1 MNQQKSKSKDLLD
14 TLNRSISGGLGSG
27 NLGVVMAR
35 AGVGKTALLVYFGL
49 GTLISG
55 KKVLHVALAQST
67 DHVLSWYE
75 TLFKNISPNM
85 DPERVSDIQAEMP
98 RRRLIQTFS
107 DKDLNPQRLEKAV
120 KLFDETI
127 DFKPDL
133 ILIDG
138 FNWEKMSKVE
148 TAAAIGAFK
157 STAQRL
163 NAELWMSAATHR
175 STTKGHPTKIV
186 PPCDAYK
193 EVINSAIFLEPQ
205 GRDIGVFVLK
215 DHETEGSVDT
225 HLLLDCDSLSLASDS
240 SDSDV
245 KLPVT
250 EYTLLSGG
258 AKGAEETF
266 GICAEKWGTKEKNY
280 SFEGHDSA
288 RTRGIVMLSAAEL
301 EQGHVSNTY
310 VNSRMHRTYPKTPLF
325 QKVLQSLWHQVNT
338 SGEIFAVGTIMPDNT
353 VKGGTGWAA
362 ELARHWGKPVHVY
375 DQGKDQWLFWQ
386 DDQWKEEEPPVIK
399 NTRFTGTGTR
409 FPSEKALK
417 EIKDLFE
424 RSFGPSK

>member
-1 MNQQKSKSKDLLD
+1 MNQQTSKDKNLLT
-14 TLNRSISGGLGSG
+14 TLKSSISGGLGRD

-35 AGVGKTALLVYFGL
+35 AGVGKTALLVYFGIDA
-49 GTLISG
+49 LISG

-67 DHVLSWYE
+67 DHVLSWYD
-75 TLFKNISPNM
+75 TLFKNISGNFE
-85 DPERVSDIQAEMP
+85 PEKISDIQAEMP
-98 RRRLIQTFS
+98 RHRLIQTFS
-107 DKDLNPQRLEKAV
+107 DKDLNPQRLEKSV

-163 NAELWMSAATHR
+163 SAELWMSASTHR
-175 STTKGHPTKIV
+175 STTKGHPTKIM

-193 EVINSAIFLEPQ
+193 KLVNTAIFLEPQ

-215 DHETEGSVDT
+215 DHGTEGSVDT
-225 HLLLDCDSLSLASDS
+225 HIVLDCDSLSLASDS
-240 SDSDV
+240 RGSAV
-245 KLPVT
+245 KLPASSF
-250 EYTLLSGG
+250 TLLSGG
-258 AKGAEETF
+258 AKGSEEAF
-266 GICAEKWGTKEKNY
+266 GVCAEKWGAKEKNY
-280 SFEGHDSA
+280 SFEGHDPA
-288 RTRGIVMLSAAEL
+288 RKRGIVLLSAVEL

-310 VNSRMHRTYPKTPLF
+310 INSCMHRTYPKTPIF

-338 SGEIFAVGTIMPDNT
+338 SGEIFAVGTVMTDNT
-353 VKGGTGWAA
+353 VKGGTGWAV

-375 DQGKDQWLFWQ
+375 DQEKNQWFFWQ
-386 DDQWKEEEPPVIK
+386 EDAWKEEKPPVIK

-409 FPSEKALK
+409 FPTENAIKA
-417 EIKDLFE
+417 INDLFE
-424 RSFGPSK
+424 RSFGPAK

>member
-1 MNQQKSKSKDLLD
+1 MNQQISKDKNLLT
-14 TLNRSISGGLGSG
+14 TLNSSISGGLGIS

-49 GTLISG
+49 DALISG

-67 DHVLSWYE
+67 DHVLSWYD
-75 TLFKNISPNM
+75 TLFKNISANF
-85 DPERVSDIQAEMP
+85 DPEKIGDIQAEMP
-98 RRRLIQTFS
+98 RRRMIQTFS
-107 DKDLNPQRLEKAV
+107 NKDLEPRHLERSV

-127 DFKPDL
+127 NFKPDL

-148 TAAAIGAFK
+148 TAATIGAFK

-163 NAELWMSAATHR
+163 NAELWMTATTHR
-175 STTKGHPTKIV
+175 STTQEHPTKIV
-186 PPCDAYK
+186 PPCDVYK
-193 EVINSAIFLEPQ
+193 EVINTVIFLEPQ

-225 HLLLDCDSLSLASDS
+225 HIVLDSDSLSLASDS
-240 SDSDV
+240 SDSAV
-245 KLPVT
+245 KLPASSFI
-250 EYTLLSGG
+250 LLSGG
-258 AKGAEETF
+258 AKGSEEAF

-280 SFEGHDSA
+280 SFEGHDTA
-288 RTRGIVMLSAAEL
+288 RTRGIVRLSAAEL

-338 SGEIFAVGTIMPDNT
+338 SGEIFAVGTIISDNT

-375 DQGKDQWLFWQ
+375 DQGKDQWFFWQ
-386 DDQWKEEEPPVIK
+386 EDAWKEEEPPVIK

-409 FPSEKALK
+409 FPTENAVKA
-417 EIKDLFE
+417 INDLFE
-424 RSFGPSK
+424 RSFGPVK

>member
-1 MNQQKSKSKDLLD
+1 MNQQKSKSKDLLT
-14 TLNRSISGGLGSG
+14 TLNSSISGGLGSG

-67 DHVLSWYE
+67 DHVLSWYD
-75 TLFKNISPNM
+75 TLFKNISPSI
-85 DPERVSDIQAEMP
+85 DPERISDIQAEMP

-127 DFKPDL
+127 NFKPDL

-163 NAELWMSAATHR
+163 NAALWMSAGTHR

-193 EVINSAIFLEPQ
+193 EVINTAIFLEPQ

-225 HLLLDCDSLSLASDS
+225 HLLLDSDSLSLASDS
-240 SDSDV
+240 RDSAV
-245 KLPVT
+245 KIPASSF
-250 EYTLLSGG
+250 TLLSGG

-266 GICAEKWGTKEKNY
+266 GICAEKWEVKEKNY

-310 VNSRMHRTYPKTPLF
+310 INSRMHRTYPKTPLF

-338 SGEIFAVGTIMPDNT
+338 SGEVFAVGTIMPDNT

-386 DDQWKEEEPPVIK
+386 DDQWNEEEPPVIK

-409 FPSEKALK
+409 FPSDKALK
-417 EIKDLFE
+417 AINDLFE
-424 RSFGPSK
+424 RSFGPAK

>member
-1 MNQQKSKSKDLLD
+1 MNQQKSKSKDLLT
-14 TLNRSISGGLGSG
+14 TLNSSISGGLGGG

-67 DHVLSWYE
+67 DHVLSWYD
-75 TLFKNISPNM
+75 TLFKNISPSI
-85 DPERVSDIQAEMP
+85 DPERISDIQAEMP

-127 DFKPDL
+127 NFKPDL

-138 FNWEKMSKVE
+138 FNWEKMSRVE

-163 NAELWMSAATHR
+163 NAELWMSAGTHR
-175 STTKGHPTKIV
+175 STTKDHPTKIV

-193 EVINSAIFLEPQ
+193 EIINTAIFLEPQ

-215 DHETEGSVDT
+215 DNETEGSVDT
-225 HLLLDCDSLSLASDS
+225 HLLLDSDSLSLASDS
-240 SDSDV
+240 SDSAV
-245 KLPVT
+245 KIPASSF
-250 EYTLLSGG
+250 TLLSGG
-258 AKGAEETF
+258 AKGSEEVF
-266 GICAEKWGTKEKNY
+266 GVCAEKWGTKEKNY
-280 SFEGHDSA
+280 SFEGHDPA
-288 RTRGIVMLSAAEL
+288 RTRGIVLLSAAEL

-362 ELARHWGKPVHVY
+362 ELARHWGKPVHIY
-375 DQGKDQWLFWQ
+375 DQEKDQWLFWQ

-417 EIKDLFE
+417 AINDLFE
-424 RSFGPSK
+424 RSFGPAK

>member
-258 AKGAEETF
+258 AKGTEEAF
-266 GICAEKWGTKEKNY
+266 GVCAEKWGTKEKNY

>member
-1 MNQQKSKSKDLLD
+1 MNQQISKDKNLLT
-14 TLNRSISGGLGSG
+14 TLNSSISGGLGIG
-27 NLGVVMAR
+27 DLGVVMAR

-49 GTLISG
+49 DALISG
-55 KKVLHVALAQST
+55 KKVLHVALAQNT
-67 DHVLSWYE
+67 DHVLNWYD
-75 TLFKNISPNM
+75 TLFKNISGNF
-85 DPERVSDIQAEMP
+85 DPEKISDIQAEMP

-107 DKDLNPQRLEKAV
+107 DKDLNPQRLEKTV

-138 FNWEKMSKVE
+138 FNWEKMSAVE

-175 STTKGHPTKIV
+175 STTKGHPTKIL

-193 EVINSAIFLEPQ
+193 EVINTAIFLEPQ

-225 HLLLDCDSLSLASDS
+225 HIVLDCDSLSLASGS
-240 SDSDV
+240 SDSAV
-245 KLPVT
+245 KIPASSF
-250 EYTLLSGG
+250 TLLSGG
-258 AKGAEETF
+258 AKGSEETF
-266 GICAEKWGTKEKNY
+266 GVCAEKWGTKEKNY
-280 SFEGHDSA
+280 SFEGHDPA
-288 RTRGIVMLSAAEL
+288 RTRGIVLLSAVEL
-301 EQGHVSNTY
+301 EQGHVSNMY

-375 DQGKDQWLFWQ
+375 DQEKDQWLFWQ

-417 EIKDLFE
+417 AIHDLFE
-424 RSFGPSK
+424 RSFGPVK

>member
-1 MNQQKSKSKDLLD
+1 MNQQISKDKNLLT
-14 TLNRSISGGLGSG
+14 TLNSSISGGLGSG
-27 NLGVVMAR
+27 DLGVVMAR

-49 GTLISG
+49 DALISG
-55 KKVLHVALAQST
+55 KKVLHVALAQNT
-67 DHVLSWYE
+67 DHVLSWYD
-75 TLFKNISPNM
+75 TLFKNISGNF
-85 DPERVSDIQAEMP
+85 DSEKISDIQAEMP

-120 KLFDETI
+120 TLFAETI

-193 EVINSAIFLEPQ
+193 KVINTAIFLEPQ

-215 DHETEGSVDT
+215 DHETEGSFDT
-225 HLLLDCDSLSLASDS
+225 HIVLDCDSLSLASDS
-240 SDSDV
+240 RDSSV
-245 KLPVT
+245 KLPPASF
-250 EYTLLSGG
+250 TLLSGG
-258 AKGAEETF
+258 AKGSEEAF
-266 GICAEKWGTKEKNY
+266 GICAEKWGAKEKNY
-280 SFEGHDSA
+280 SFEGHDPA
-288 RTRGIVMLSAAEL
+288 RTRGIVLLSAAEL

-375 DQGKDQWLFWQ
+375 DQEKDQWLFWQ

-409 FPSEKALK
+409 FPTENALK
-417 EIKDLFE
+417 AINNLFE
-424 RSFGPSK
+424 RSFGPAK

>member
-1 MNQQKSKSKDLLD
+1 MNQQISKSKDLLT
-14 TLNRSISGGLGSG
+14 TLNSSISGGLGNG

-67 DHVLSWYE
+67 DHVLSWYD
-75 TLFKNISPNM
+75 TLFKNITPSI
-85 DPERVSDIQAEMP
+85 DEERISDIQTEMP
-98 RRRLIQTFS
+98 KRRLIQTFS

-120 KLFDETI
+120 KLFEETI
-127 DFKPDL
+127 NFKPDL

-163 NAELWMSAATHR
+163 NAELWMSASTHR

-193 EVINSAIFLEPQ
+193 EVINTAIFLEPQ

-240 SDSDV
+240 SDSSV
-245 KLPVT
+245 KLPASSF
-250 EYTLLSGG
+250 TLLSGG
-258 AKGAEETF
+258 AKGTEETF

-280 SFEGHDSA
+280 SFEGHDQQERA
-288 RTRGIVMLSAAEL
+288 V
-301 EQGHVSNTY
+301 
-310 VNSRMHRTYPKTPLF
+310 LF
-325 QKVLQSLWHQVNT
+325 CSLLQNLNRDT
-338 SGEIFAVGTIMPDNT
+338 
-353 VKGGTGWAA
+353 
-362 ELARHWGKPVHVY
+362 LAIR
-375 DQGKDQWLFWQ
+375 
-386 DDQWKEEEPPVIK
+386 I
-399 NTRFTGTGTR
+399 
-409 FPSEKALK
+409 
-417 EIKDLFE
+417 
-424 RSFGPSK
+424 

>member
-1 MNQQKSKSKDLLD
+1 MNQQISKDKNLLT
-14 TLNRSISGGLGSG
+14 TLNSSISGGLGNG

-49 GTLISG
+49 DALICG

-67 DHVLSWYE
+67 DHVLSWYD
-75 TLFKNISPNM
+75 TLFKNISVNF
-85 DPERVSDIQAEMP
+85 DPEKISDIQAEMP
-98 RRRLIQTFS
+98 KHRLIQTFS
-107 DKDLNPQRLEKAV
+107 DKDLNPRRLENAV

-138 FNWEKMSKVE
+138 FNWEKMSAVE

-186 PPCDAYK
+186 PPCDNYK
-193 EVINSAIFLEPQ
+193 EVIDTAIFLEPQ
-205 GRDIGVFVLK
+205 GRDISVFVLK
-215 DHETEGSVDT
+215 DRETEGSVDT
-225 HLLLDCDSLSLASDS
+225 HIILDCDCLSLASDS
-240 SDSDV
+240 SNSAV
-245 KLPVT
+245 KLPALSF
-250 EYTLLSGG
+250 TLLSGG
-258 AKGAEETF
+258 AKGAEESF
-266 GICAEKWGTKEKNY
+266 GVCAEKWGTKEKNY

-288 RTRGIVMLSAAEL
+288 RTRGIVILSATEL

-310 VNSRMHRTYPKTPLF
+310 INSRMHRTYPKTPLF

-338 SGEIFAVGTIMPDNT
+338 SGEVFAVGSITPDNT

-375 DQGKDQWLFWQ
+375 DQEKDKWLFWQ
-386 DDQWKEEEPPVIK
+386 EDAWKEEELPVIK
-399 NTRFTGTGTR
+399 TTRFTGTGTR
-409 FPSEKALK
+409 FPTENAIKA
-417 EIKDLFE
+417 INDLFE
-424 RSFGPSK
+424 RSFGPAK

>member
-67 DHVLSWYE
+67 DHVLSWYD

-175 STTKGHPTKIV
+175 STTKGHPTKILS
-186 PPCDAYK
+186 PCDAYK

-409 FPSEKALK
+409 FPTENALK
-417 EIKDLFE
+417 AINDLFE